1 MPKEESLSDPCGETP
16 HFSYLKSVVMILA
29 AFLIGAISQ
38 GIVVWRD
45 ISLLSA
51 DLENF
56 QQVVDANSAAID
68 VLARQTSA
76 NTIYRE
82 ERVKNV
88 EEWYRR
94 VRGLEQDVRSLQR
107 QSTGPDS
114 FIRTEVRELEERIK
128 KLESEQ

>member
-114 FIRTEVRELEERIK
+114 FIRTEVLELEERVK